1 MITQEEWR
9 KEKNDATNIK
19 RSIVGGCAKETKS
32 ERESKGDS
40 KDIVKERIRSERE
53 KERKE

>member
-9 KEKNDATNIK
+9 KEKNDVTNIK

-32 ERESKGDS
+32 ERES
-40 KDIVKERIRSERE
+40 ERGRYGETIT
-53 KERKE
+53 K